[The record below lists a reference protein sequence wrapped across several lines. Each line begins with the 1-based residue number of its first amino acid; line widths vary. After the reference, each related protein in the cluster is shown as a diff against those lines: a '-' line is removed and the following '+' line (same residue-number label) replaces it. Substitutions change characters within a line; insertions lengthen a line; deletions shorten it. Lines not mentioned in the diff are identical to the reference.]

1 MKAGEKTINL
11 LACIAFV
18 LVVGL
23 GMQAWELL
31 TERQLT
37 VEQIQKLQR
46 KLTQQIRFAD
56 EHSDYKTYK
65 IKLLDKQK
73 KLEQQVEHN
82 LNLNNLLQRLQ
93 KQAQAQSILLNSMQ
107 MEGNPVP
114 LQQGLQLQTV
124 KISVVGNFYGTYYIA
139 VASQKDIVANKA
151 VVLFLAIIICKNNP
165 RTNVAIC
172 ANINIT
178 QIRHMACFCVV
189 TQNTIF

>member
-23 GMQAWELL
+23 EIQAWELFN
-31 TERQLT
+31 ERQLT

-124 KISVVGNFYGTYYIA
+124 KISVVGNFYSLLRWLRQAERDGCKFKELRLQSDMQA
-139 VASQKDIVANKA
+139 KEVLKMDIS
-151 VVLFLAIIICKNNP
+151 LELH
-165 RTNVAIC
+165 T
-172 ANINIT
+172 IN
-178 QIRHMACFCVV
+178 
-189 TQNTIF
+189 

>member
-18 LVVGL
+18 LVLGL

-73 KLEQQVEHN
+73 K
-82 LNLNNLLQRLQ
+82 
-93 KQAQAQSILLNSMQ
+93 
-107 MEGNPVP
+107 
-114 LQQGLQLQTV
+114 
-124 KISVVGNFYGTYYIA
+124 
-139 VASQKDIVANKA
+139 
-151 VVLFLAIIICKNNP
+151 
-165 RTNVAIC
+165 
-172 ANINIT
+172 
-178 QIRHMACFCVV
+178 IRAAGRA
-189 TQNTIF
+189 

>member
-124 KISVVGNFYGTYYIA
+124 KISVVGNFYSLLRWLRQAERDGC
-139 VASQKDIVANKA
+139 KFKELRLLKMDIS
-151 VVLFLAIIICKNNP
+151 LELH
-165 RTNVAIC
+165 T
-172 ANINIT
+172 IN
-178 QIRHMACFCVV
+178 
-189 TQNTIF
+189 

>member
-56 EHSDYKTYK
+56 EHSDDKTNK
-65 IKLLDKQK
+65 SKLLDKQK

-124 KISVVGNFYGTYYIA
+124 KISVVGNFYSLLRWLRQAERDGCKFKELRLQSDMQA
-139 VASQKDIVANKA
+139 KEVLKMDIS
-151 VVLFLAIIICKNNP
+151 LELH
-165 RTNVAIC
+165 T
-172 ANINIT
+172 IN
-178 QIRHMACFCVV
+178 
-189 TQNTIF
+189 